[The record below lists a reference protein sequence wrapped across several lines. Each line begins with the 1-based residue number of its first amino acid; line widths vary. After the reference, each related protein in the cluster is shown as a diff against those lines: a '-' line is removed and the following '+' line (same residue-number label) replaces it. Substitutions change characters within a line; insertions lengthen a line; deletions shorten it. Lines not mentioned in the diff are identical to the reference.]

1 MSRSMLGGPLRE
13 EGGGEVEVVVV
24 EEEEEEEDWREEPLR
39 GLRTSSM
46 RGV

>member
-1 MSRSMLGGPLRE
+1 MARW
-13 EGGGEVEVVVV
+13 GGGRRVGEGEV
-24 EEEEEEEDWREEPLR
+24 EEEEEGWREEPLR